1 MSLPQ
6 ERITDEITEE
16 IRTYWEGAIIK
27 KTANKKTTNKK
38 RTYKKTIMRKLPK
51 NSVVSE
57 YVNQVSLIGRLS
69 GEPFEKVL
77 PSGDK
82 VVEFRVIIERGT
94 NSVKDKR
101 KIVDTIDV
109 AAWSALNRKVAL
121 KLDENSWVCVF
132 GSIRRR
138 FWQSPAGLASRWQVE
153 ASDISTL

>member
-1 MSLPQ
+1 LSLPQ
-6 ERITDEITEE
+6 ERITDEIK
-16 IRTYWEGAIIK
+16 TYWEGAIIK
-27 KTANKKTTNKK
+27 KTANKKT
-38 RTYKKTIMRKLPK
+38 IMRKLPK
-51 NSVVSE
+51 NSDVNE

-82 VVEFRVIIERGT
+82 VVEFRVVIERGT

-101 KIVDTIDV
+101 KVVDTIDV

-121 KLDENSWVCVF
+121 KLDENSWVYVF

>member
-27 KTANKKTTNKK
+27 KTANKKTTNKE
-38 RTYKKTIMRKLPK
+38 TIMRKLLK
-51 NSVVSE
+51 NSDVSE

-82 VVEFRVIIERGT
+82 VVEFRVVIERGT

>member
-27 KTANKKTTNKK
+27 KTAN
-38 RTYKKTIMRKLPK
+38 KKTIMRKLPK